1 MLTVNTHQA
10 KTNLSKLLTL
20 VAEKHETV
28 RICRNGKVMAE
39 LVEPAMRRKATGKLP
54 VCAELSGVV
63 FKEPPEAPLPA
74 EFFPDYGDGEDA

>member
-1 MLTVNTHQA
+1 MIVVNTHEA

-39 LVEPAMRRKATGKLP
+39 LVEPKSRNIGPKQLVQHP
-54 VCAELSGVV
+54 ELEGVV
-63 FKEPPEAPLPA
+63 FKESPTEPIPED
-74 EFFPDYGDGEDA
+74 FYPDYGKIE